1 MGQLGTLLSYSLL
14 LYSYP
19 PLHPT
24 HPRPRHP
31 PRPQG
36 TADVLIIFPLLTPL
50 ARALSRAT
58 HPPWSHH
65 AERKVA
71 WAVDG
76 GVAEQGDFFERG
88 DFSSEGS
95 WGKMLNLGPTGGDP
109 PINCLGIGRT
119 SPSGMQ
125 GSGGSRAHRPMS
137 RRAWSGVC
145 SPGCS
150 TTSTGGCSVSWAPRI
165 RSFPP

>member
-1 MGQLGTLLSYSLL
+1 METLSYLLSITLLLST
-14 LYSYP
+14 
-19 PLHPT
+19 LHPT

-65 AERKVA
+65 AERKVV

-76 GVAEQGDFFERG
+76 GVAEQGDFVSERG
-88 DFSSEGS
+88 GENFRQRGP
-95 WGKMLNLGPTGGDP
+95 GKK
-109 PINCLGIGRT
+109 C
-119 SPSGMQ
+119 
-125 GSGGSRAHRPMS
+125 
-137 RRAWSGVC
+137 
-145 SPGCS
+145 
-150 TTSTGGCSVSWAPRI
+150 
-165 RSFPP
+165 

>member
-1 MGQLGTLLSYSLL
+1 MYGCKVYTAIAAQKWRVLPPGQKVDKAFSWSKDPRAAWRGVVKFVNSYKPVLAKRERRAEPRAWKHSLTYSLL

-58 HPPWSHH
+58 HPPG
-65 AERKVA
+65 ATMPNEK
-71 WAVDG
+71 
-76 GVAEQGDFFERG
+76 
-88 DFSSEGS
+88 
-95 WGKMLNLGPTGGDP
+95 
-109 PINCLGIGRT
+109 
-119 SPSGMQ
+119 
-125 GSGGSRAHRPMS
+125 
-137 RRAWSGVC
+137 
-145 SPGCS
+145 
-150 TTSTGGCSVSWAPRI
+150 
-165 RSFPP
+165 